1 MSRRIAICAAV
12 CLTILLAPPVRT
24 AHAQPELINAS
35 PTPDSTWAA
44 SPGEVALVFD
54 SPLDP
59 RLLFLIVINQAGE
72 RVDGGDAAIDRDDP
86 ARVRV
91 SLPTL
96 PEGEY
101 FVSYAV
107 AELSPVDPP
116 SFDSGGSYRFTIA
129 TPPPTLQLIE
139 PVGGQG
145 FPTGDIPLKTRTDFF
160 ELALPDNQI
169 LIYVDGDL
177 RARLNRNDYLI
188 EGLEPGVHELRVVL
202 SQGGQELP
210 ETEII
215 TYIAVGLPDPEA
227 EGRRLAAIA
236 PPDPGLQLTPLQLI
250 GVLIGAGLALAAG
263 LWLGGAFPRQEG

>member
-12 CLTILLAPPVRT
+12 YLTILLTLPART
-24 AHAQPELINAS
+24 AHAQPKLINAS
-35 PTPDSTWAA
+35 PPPDTSLIA
-44 SPGEVALVFD
+44 SPDEVALVFD
-54 SPLDP
+54 TPLDP

-72 RVDGGDAAIDRDDP
+72 RVDGDDATVDRNDP
-86 ARVRV
+86 TRVRV
-91 SLPTL
+91 SLPAL

-116 SFDSGGSYRFTIA
+116 SFDSGGSYRFTVA
-129 TPPPTLQLIE
+129 TPPPTLQLVE

-160 ELALPDNQI
+160 ELAWPDNQI
-169 LIYVDGDL
+169 LIYVDGKL
-177 RARLNRNDYLI
+177 QAALNGNEYLI
-188 EGLEPGVHELRVVL
+188 KGLEPGVHELRVVL

-210 ETEII
+210 DTEIVA
-215 TYIAVGLPDPEA
+215 YIAVGLPDPEA
-227 EGRRLAAIA
+227 EGRRLAAVA
-236 PPDPGLQLTPLQLI
+236 PPDPGLRLTPLQLI